1 MAKVEQLVNARPE
14 RVFAVLADGWTYSD
28 WVVGTAHIRAVD
40 ASWPQVGA
48 RLFHKAGPWPISI
61 RDMTT
66 VVECE
71 PPRLLVTKL
80 RLWPLGA
87 GIARFELEQVA
98 ERTTRVTLH
107 EEFTEGPLQA
117 IQTKINDL
125 ALHLRNKETLR
136 RLADL
141 ATRRTPRSAD
151 AEAAGLDQPR

>member
-1 MAKVEQLVNARPE
+1 MAKVEHLVNASPE

-40 ASWPQVGA
+40 TTWPRAGA

-61 RDMTT
+61 RDITT
-66 VVECE
+66 IVESD
-71 PPRLLVTKL
+71 PPRLLVMKL

-87 GIARFELEQVA
+87 GIARFELEQVG

-117 IQTKINDL
+117 IQT
-125 ALHLRNKETLR
+125 
-136 RLADL
+136 
-141 ATRRTPRSAD
+141 
-151 AEAAGLDQPR
+151 